1 VTEWS
6 LAVDFGTTF
15 TTAAMVVGD
24 TVTIIE
30 LDGSAKIPSA
40 VALDDEG
47 ELVVGLASGDEAGWA
62 PDRVERN
69 PKRSLGRTKH
79 LVLDG
84 QPIPVARAVGA
95 LLRAIA
101 DEGMRR
107 RNGEAP
113 TKLVL
118 THPVRWSSTRVA
130 ELAAAATAVGLPE
143 PVLVSEPVA
152 AAMHYLDE
160 RIVDGDLVAVYD
172 LGGGTFDTAVLRRT
186 DGGFD
191 LAGEPGG
198 NADLG
203 GERLDDL
210 LYGLVGSRLAQSHPE
225 LWDEMTTGET
235 PAGRRQA
242 AEVRRDARR
251 AKEALSRQQYFTM
264 HVAAAG
270 SDLRITRPE
279 FEALVAAPLRDTVD
293 ELAAT
298 IERCDVEPSDVAA
311 IYLVGG
317 ASRTPLVSRLVS
329 ERFGDLPATFD
340 DPKSVVVLGAARL
353 VRESGVAV
361 PEVAPE
367 PTTVS
372 PTTVYKDAPTTP
384 PVGTR
389 TAGTPTVA
397 MAAASSTPPASG
409 RSRPRWMLPVAV
421 AALTAAL
428 VGGGVAFVAPSLASQ
443 ETTVPAAATVPAPA
457 PVVAPAPITTT
468 TTTAAAPTTAARR
481 TTTTTP
487 RPTTERTTTTKP
499 KTSATTTSA
508 TEQESYTNPGYPA
521 SLVPDY
527 GTGYSSGY

>member
-1 VTEWS
+1 MTEWS

-113 TKLVL
+113 AKLVL

-130 ELAAAATAVGLPE
+130 ELAAAATAVGLPD
-143 PVLVSEPVA
+143 PVLVPEPVA

-186 DGGFD
+186 DTGFD

-279 FEALVAAPLRDTVD
+279 FEALVTAPLRDTVD

-361 PEVAPE
+361 PEMAPE

-372 PTTVYKDAPTTP
+372 PTTVYRDAPTTP
-384 PVGTR
+384 PV
-389 TAGTPTVA
+389 GTPTVA
-397 MAAASSTPPASG
+397 MAAASSTPPAPS

-443 ETTVPAAATVPAPA
+443 ETPVPAAATVPAPA
-457 PVVAPAPITTT
+457 PVVAPAPVTT
-468 TTTAAAPTTAARR
+468 TTTAEADPTTAARR

-487 RPTTERTTTTKP
+487 RPTSERPTTTKP
-499 KTSATTTSA
+499 KTSETTTS
-508 TEQESYTNPGYPA
+508 EMEEEPLTNPGFPA
-521 SLVPDY
+521 EYADDGL
-527 GTGYSSGY
+527 GTPLGSGY

>member
-1 VTEWS
+1 MTEWS

-15 TTAAMVVGD
+15 TAAAMVVGD

-40 VALDDEG
+40 VALDDDG
-47 ELVVGLASGDEAGWA
+47 DLVVGLASGDEAGWA

-84 QPIPVARAVGA
+84 QPVPVAKAVGA

-113 TKLVL
+113 AKLVL
-118 THPVRWSSTRVA
+118 THPVRWSSARVA

-143 PVLVSEPVA
+143 PVLVPEPVA

-186 DGGFD
+186 DDGFE

-210 LYGLVGSRLAQSHPE
+210 LYGLVGTRLAASHPE
-225 LWDEMTTGET
+225 VWDEMTTGET

-270 SDLRITRPE
+270 TDLRITRPE
-279 FEALVAAPLRDTVD
+279 FEALVTAPLRDTVD
-293 ELAAT
+293 ELDAT
-298 IERCDVEPSDVAA
+298 IERCGVERSAIAA

-361 PEVAPE
+361 PEVAPTAATE
-367 PTTVS
+367 TVK
-372 PTTVYKDAPTTP
+372 PVYADAPTTP
-384 PVGTR
+384 PVGTP
-389 TAGTPTVA
+389 TAAITTAPR
-397 MAAASSTPPASG
+397 SS
-409 RSRPRWMLPVAV
+409 SRPRWMMPVAV

-428 VGGGVAFVAPSLASQ
+428 VGGGVAFVAPSLAAQ
-443 ETTVPAAATVPAPA
+443 DAPLPAPAAATVPAPA
-457 PVVAPAPITTT
+457 PVVAPPPVTTT
-468 TTTAAAPTTAARR
+468 TTAAPTTAARR
-481 TTTTTP
+481 STTTTP
-487 RPTTERTTTTKP
+487 RPTTERPTTTTTKK
-499 KTSATTTSA
+499 KTSETSTPHMDDETQ
-508 TEQESYTNPGYPA
+508 TEYTNPGYPA
-521 SLVPDY
+521 YLLDD
-527 GTGYSSGY
+527 TGSSSGYGY